1 MSRQPTSRSCFVC
14 GRENPVG
21 LKVSWD
27 QHPEAGEIRGTVTV
41 PGHFNGYPGVT
52 HGGIV
57 GALLD
62 ETAGRTILMDGGF
75 EDLMVT
81 AKLEVVYRR
90 PTPTGVPLLRGR
102 AAAAAD
108 RHAGGSRGRDAPS
121 RRHGDGE
128 SQGSPGAAAGRDRR
142 GLGGRAGALALA
154 PEGPRR
160 AGPEGCRFCSPPVE
174 PPGRPML

>member
-14 GRENPVG
+14 GRENSVG
-21 LKVSWD
+21 LKVHWD

-41 PGHFNGYPGVT
+41 PEHFNGYPGVT

-75 EDLMVT
+75 DDLMVT

-90 PTPTGVPLLRGR
+90 PTPTGVPLELVGR
-102 AAAAAD
+102 LL
-108 RHAGGSRGRDAPS
+108 GRS
-121 RRHGDGE
+121 
-128 SQGSPGAAAGRDRR
+128 
-142 GLGGRAGALALA
+142 GGRAGALAGGLVTSA
-154 PEGPRR
+154 S
-160 AGPEGCRFCSPPVE
+160 SPP
-174 PPGRPML
+174 PGDGDHRHRMVPSPWGVATFWWQRKAR